1 MIKTK
6 YSIELDLNPEDVIA
20 LQTFGGLDM
29 AESVTNLAVSAAY
42 MHRSV
47 LSGMRGKLT
56 VAEAKVLLTSLRGSR
71 PCLDSPG
78 KAVKEDVRMAVLLQD
93 TSTIYGVSKKDMLER
108 LDSFTPL
115 ELAAIEHWAF
125 GYWHGAGAKGDNEI
139 FDVYARYIG
148 CMPEAVV
155 GVTEL
160 RQ

>member
-1 MIKTK
+1 MIKTQHT
-6 YSIELDLNPEDVIA
+6 ITLDLDPEDVVA

-29 AESVTNLAVSAAY
+29 MEAVRNLAVSAAY

-47 LSGMRGKLT
+47 LSGMRGKIT
-56 VAEAKVLLTSLRGSR
+56 ITEAKVLLTSLRHTT
-71 PCLDSPG
+71 PHLDSPG

-93 TSTIYGVSKKDMLER
+93 TSTIYGVSKKDMLEK

-115 ELAAIEHWAF
+115 ELTAIEHWAF
-125 GYWHGAGAKGDNEI
+125 GYWHGAGAKGDTEL

-148 CMPEAVV
+148 SMPEAV
-155 GVTEL
+155 TEVSAV